1 MHCIT
6 FIYLFIYYLF
16 CLFEAVLCS
25 SCLPLINCAAKDDL
39 ELMALLLPP
48 PKCQNHRYVIL
59 CLALFGFFEAG
70 SHAVSPG
77 LKLSIQLKIALNSF
91 AHLPVSIPQVLRLY
105 VYHHVQLNWFILI
118 VWMNICFVFIC
129 VWMYVC
135 ACMLISVQLCSTYF
149 SKLALSYVCPF

>member
-1 MHCIT
+1 MASILNA
-6 FIYLFIYYLF
+6 YL
-16 CLFEAVLCS
+16 CAVLHLS
-25 SCLPLINCAAKDDL
+25 TYLSIIYFVYLRQSCVAHACLLSTVYPKMTLNSWHSCF
-39 ELMALLLPP
+39 LLPSA
-48 PKCQNHRYVIL
+48 RITDTSYYAWL
-59 CLALFGFFEAG
+59 YLDFFEAG

-129 VWMYVC
+129 MWMYVC
-135 ACMLISVQLCSTYF
+135 AYMLISVKLCST
-149 SKLALSYVCPF
+149 